1 MSSHTDFGCLTVLF
15 QDPVGGLEVLN
26 RDGESPRYP
35 PVRAGDY
42 VLDRYA
48 GAFAYRRQNQ

>member
-15 QDPVGGLEVLN
+15 QDPVGALEVLN